1 MHIILCKDA
10 HFFVHFDYN
19 LQFLWRNRYQKGDL
33 KMIGGKDINMWMW
46 SSDTS
51 QRSISKTKWLAISRK
66 SSFTLGRISSTR
78 IFFLY
83 FGHQTRGF
91 PSAPL
96 TMGLA
101 LSGLSIQLSFCS
113 KELERIIVVNSLGF
127 PAYGGLARRPFYP
140 PFFWRNGGFD
150 PIFKFIYLAPSR
162 FSWLWPLVALYI
174 ALFAFKRTI

>member
-10 HFFVHFDYN
+10 HFFVHFESN
-19 LQFLWRNRYQKGDL
+19 LQFLLRNRYQKSDL

-51 QRSISKTKWLAISRK
+51 QRSISKSKWLAISRK

-113 KELERIIVVNSLGF
+113 KELERIIVVNSLGL
-127 PAYGGLARRPFYP
+127 PAVLFIRRFSCP
-140 PFFWRNGGFD
+140 PSFWRGGGMAGLT
-150 PIFKFIYLAPSR
+150 PSSNLFI
-162 FSWLWPLVALYI
+162 
-174 ALFAFKRTI
+174 